1 MRRTVLYLVSSL
13 ARCGPINV
21 LKEIVRNLD
30 PERYRPV
37 VATLSP
43 EKKDSCIGEIQGAG
57 VLLRQLHVP
66 SYGVV
71 VGKPKYMGQLVHE
84 VDASLIHSHG
94 IRADILLARSN
105 PQCAT
110 VSTLHCDLVRDYQL
124 AYGVV
129 MGRLMAATE
138 YAALRGFDSVA
149 AVSENVASA
158 ALRAS
163 VVADVIPNGIDVNT
177 YQPASIREKE
187 EMRQRYAW
195 PESATV
201 ILHTGALIERKNPI
215 DVIRAFRNSRL
226 SEYALLVFAGDGPLR
241 SKCEQAAEGSPN
253 VVFMGPRGDIPE
265 LLMAADVL
273 VSNSLAEGL
282 PMALLEG
289 CAVGITI
296 LATDIPPHQ
305 NIQRLFPAQVTL
317 LPRNDTRSFAN
328 ALDDLAVS
336 REKRCFTPG
345 PAALDSI
352 SSRTM
357 STSYQRLYDRLLS
370 AHPPDRSCQRKR
382 RSRTTSQSNERVA
395 FPGA

>member
-1 MRRTVLYLVSSL
+1 MRRTVLYLVSTL

-21 LKEIVRNLD
+21 LREIVRHLD
-30 PERYRPV
+30 PERYRAV
-37 VATLSP
+37 IATLSP

-57 VLLRQLHVP
+57 VLLRQLHFP

-71 VGKPKYMGQLVHE
+71 VGKSKDVGQLIQE
-84 VDASLIHSHG
+84 VDASIIHSHG

-124 AYGVV
+124 AYGFV

-149 AVSENVASA
+149 AVSESVASA

-163 VVADVIPNGIDVNT
+163 VISDVIPNGIDVT
-177 YQPASIREKE
+177 TCRPPTSICEKNQI
-187 EMRQRYAW
+187 RQRYAW

-201 ILHTGALIERKNPI
+201 VLHTGALIERKNPI
-215 DVIRAFRNSRL
+215 DIIRAFRRSRL

-241 SKCEQAAEGSPN
+241 PKCEQAAEGSPN

-273 VSNSLAEGL
+273 VSNSRAEGL

-289 CAVGITI
+289 CAAGITI

-305 NIQRLFPAQVTL
+305 DIQRLFSAQVTL
-317 LPRNDTRSFAN
+317 LPKDDIRSFAN
-328 ALDDLAVS
+328 ALDQLALP
-336 REKRCFTPG
+336 REKLCFTPG

-352 SSRTM
+352 SSRAM
-357 STSYQRLYDRLLS
+357 STSYQRLYDRLIS
-370 AHPPDRSCQRKR
+370 AHPPESSRQRQL
-382 RSRTTSQSNERVA
+382 RSRTTS
-395 FPGA
+395 